1 MWTREP
7 PRRLDVARIAHLV
20 DAATLG
26 VAPRQPLPGRGPL
39 GAVGQ
44 VNKSVFDDLLHQT
57 FCRLSDL
64 TESKGREYAGSAD
77 QLANFKRLADRL
89 CLEPEQV
96 LLVYL
101 AKHLDAID
109 TYVRDYSAHTEP
121 VLSEPIEGRIDDAI
135 LYLCLLKALIRD
147 Q

>member
-1 MWTREP
+1 MWTRET

-26 VAPRQPLPGRGPL
+26 VAPGQPLPDRGPL
-39 GAVGQ
+39 GEAGQ
-44 VNKSVFDDLLHQT
+44 VNRSDFDYLLHQT
-57 FCRLSDL
+57 FRHLSDL